1 MESKHYIK
9 AQEFIKKEEYTSA
22 LNQLNKAIDE
32 QPKNPHYYS
41 HRGVTFFHLGDMIS
55 SLNDMNT
62 SVELE
67 PDYGYR
73 YASRAYIKGAM
84 GNIEGAIEDYT
95 KATELDPEDSVSFN
109 NLGLMQEKL
118 GYEKKA
124 KENFEK
130 ADKLAALLEDTGVE
144 SKEKLKPRNIQKEIN
159 QEKRQKEEQ
168 TRGRIILNIF
178 TKKETFKEFFKFV
191 KNGFKN

>member
-9 AQEFIKKEEYTSA
+9 AQEYISKEDYQKA
-22 LNQLNKAIDE
+22 LKALDKAIEE
-32 QPKNPHYYS
+32 QPNNPNYFS
-41 HRGVTFFHLGDMIS
+41 HRGVTNFHLGNKKA
-55 SLNDMNT
+55 SLNDMNK

-73 YASRAYIKGAM
+73 YASRAYIKSTM
-84 GNIEGAIEDYT
+84 GDLEGAIEDYT

-109 NLGLMQEKL
+109 NLGLVQEKL

-130 ADKLAALLEDTGVE
+130 ADKLSDLLEGTGVE
-144 SKEKLKPRNIQKEIN
+144 SEEKLKPRNIQKEIDA
-159 QEKRQKEEQ
+159 EKKSQS
-168 TRGRIILNIF
+168 TGRVMLDIF
-178 TKKETFKEFFKFV
+178 TDKKTFKEFLSFV
-191 KNGFKN
+191 KQGFKRK